1 MSLSS
6 LRSTFDGDPAEFE
19 AAIRALRG
27 DLSSMGADLSTA
39 ADSFGSISNPD
50 FSAESNIGASAVVIN
65 GPISVYGVQDVES
78 LYDQLTAE
86 ARRRNA

>member
-1 MSLSS
+1 MSMSLSS

-27 DLSSMGADLSTA
+27 DLSGEFAAANDPVPSLGDLASTT
-39 ADSFGSISNPD
+39 SS
-50 FSAESNIGASAVVIN
+50 SAVVIN

-78 LYDQLTAE
+78 LYDQLATE